1 MKLNR
6 HRLWEFIKDFFAI
19 NLGMAIYSL
28 GWAAFLLPY
37 HITTGGMVGLFA
49 ILYYVTKFPISLA
62 VMIANMG
69 LLCFA
74 YKPLGW
80 KFVIKTAY
88 AVIALSTFLEM
99 GQHMMTDE
107 TGQLIQLMGEGQ
119 DSMACVLGAI
129 LNGIGIAI
137 VFLSGGSTGGWDVIA
152 ALVNKYKNISL
163 GRVMLFLDLLVIA
176 SCWPIFHDWRMVV
189 FGYVTLAVY
198 SYVLDLVINSARQDI
213 QFIIFTKKPQEISE
227 RIIHETVHTV
237 TSWNAECYFSH
248 QDIKILITIVHKR
261 ESVRILRLIQEV
273 DPQAF
278 VSQSR
283 AEGVY
288 GNGFKA
294 IKA

>member
-19 NLGMAIYSL
+19 NLCMAIYSL

-237 TSWNAECYFSH
+237 TSWNAEGYFSH

>member
-213 QFIIFTKKPQEISE
+213 QFIIFTKKP
-227 RIIHETVHTV
+227 
-237 TSWNAECYFSH
+237 
-248 QDIKILITIVHKR
+248 
-261 ESVRILRLIQEV
+261 
-273 DPQAF
+273 
-278 VSQSR
+278 
-283 AEGVY
+283 
-288 GNGFKA
+288 
-294 IKA
+294 

>member
-163 GRVMLFLDLLVIA
+163 GRVMLFLGHSILLAHIPRLAHGGVWVRHFG
-176 SCWPIFHDWRMVV
+176 CIFLCAGSRHQQCSS
-189 FGYVTLAVY
+189 GYPVHHFYKETPRNQRANHPRNG
-198 SYVLDLVINSARQDI
+198 SYCHFL
-213 QFIIFTKKPQEISE
+213 
-227 RIIHETVHTV
+227 
-237 TSWNAECYFSH
+237 ECRRLFQSSRH
-248 QDIKILITIVHKR
+248 QDSHYHR
-261 ESVRILRLIQEV
+261 
-273 DPQAF
+273 PQT
-278 VSQSR
+278 
-283 AEGVY
+283 
-288 GNGFKA
+288 
-294 IKA
+294 

>member
-237 TSWNAECYFSH
+237 TSWIAEGYFSH